1 VGFILLWQWQA
12 LYARLNWAYSKKLVV
27 RLLKATYRAING
39 LIPACATVSSPS
51 TNYRSDTEFSEA
63 QPSGPRYSE
72 ASSSES
78 FSSDQRSRFKAPASL
93 DERGEFNSASDFRA
107 QADFNDFTAAPDL
120 KSLLGQGFELR
131 NLGNYKA
138 AIQRFDQAIA
148 QNSDHAKSY
157 LYRAQTY
164 IQMRAYDAALKD
176 FRSVLKLDPNNARA
190 WHGQGVAKAEL
201 KLYPSAVDSFD
212 RAIDCE
218 SDNDKIWY
226 NRGRAL
232 LKLEQY
238 ETALESFDKAVELNR
253 RKYRAWY
260 NRALAQAAL
269 EMIQPAVD
277 SLEQAT
283 SLKESCHYA
292 WNYRGTL
299 LNRLFKHEE
308 ALNSFWTSLQHRVP
322 NPNAWYG
329 IASTYALLNNP
340 DSTALHL
347 RQAIKL
353 NPSIYSL
360 MALNDVNF
368 DLVRDH
374 PKVRSILQG

>member
-1 VGFILLWQWQA
+1 MRWLDRICKVLPDA
-12 LYARLNWAYSKKLVV
+12 AS
-27 RLLKATYRAING
+27 TNG
-39 LIPACATVSSPS
+39 LISVGATVSYSS
-51 TNYRSDTEFSEA
+51 TNSDSDSQFPES
-63 QPSGPRYSE
+63 QPSESQDSVVSPRP
-72 ASSSES
+72 
-78 FSSDQRSRFKAPASL
+78 QRSRFKSAVGL
-93 DERGEFNSASDFRA
+93 DERGEFNSSSDFRS
-107 QADFNDFTAAPDL
+107 QADFNDFESTPDL

-131 NLGNYKA
+131 NLGNYKG

-148 QNSDHAKSY
+148 KDPSHAKSF

-164 IQMRAYDAALKD
+164 IQMRAYDAALAD
-176 FRSVLKLDPNNARA
+176 FRTVLKIDPNNSRA

-201 KLYPSAVDSFD
+201 KLYPSAVDSFE
-212 RAIDCE
+212 RAIACE
-218 SDNDKIWY
+218 PNNDKIWY

-238 ETALESFDKAVELNR
+238 EGALKSFDKAVELNGK
-253 RKYRAWY
+253 KYRAWY

-269 EMIQPAVD
+269 EMIRPAVE

-283 SLKESCHYA
+283 TLKESCHYA

-299 LNRLFKHEE
+299 LNRLFKHED
-308 ALNSFWTSLQHRVP
+308 ALESFWTSLQHRVP

-340 DSTALHL
+340 DSTAIHL
-347 RQAIKL
+347 RQAVKL

-374 PKVRSILQG
+374 PKVRSILQD